1 MSSATSSQC
10 SSSLSPER
18 VQSCAS
24 SSTSCIGDSNPP
36 TSNQVRTGRNNSIL
50 VTSQLSR
57 TDFVD
62 YKQIYRGRYSGIF
75 LCKFKN
81 TGRDVV
87 VKVYP
92 KAIVPSKRIRAVK
105 REAAICRK
113 IKYSSSTSYLS
124 GSVELLGEFEDSTAA
139 YIVQEYCKGR
149 DLLCQI
155 KANGGRVKEEYAS
168 TRILQ
173 PILRT
178 LTGLHSLGVIHRD
191 IKPENILV
199 SQFGEVKIGGFALAL
214 DRTITRPILR
224 VGTLDCMA
232 PEVVMSPSLEETSYS
247 GVHNL
252 IGYDEKVDVWAVGV
266 LAYEVLVG
274 RPPFSVSG
282 DPVQTSTRI
291 LRGAR
296 APFPE
301 GLSAEA
307 QDFISQALT
316 LRPNERPSTM
326 ALLLHPWIAK
336 QSDA

>member
-178 LTGLHSLGVIHRD
+178 LTGLHSLGVIHRFG
-191 IKPENILV
+191 ILASRIAQSKAFDKV
-199 SQFGEVKIGGFALAL
+199 WFVCQGYKARKHTCVAIRRSQNRRVCTRFGQNYHPTHSSSRNFRL
-214 DRTITRPILR
+214 
-224 VGTLDCMA
+224 
-232 PEVVMSPSLEETSYS
+232 Y
-247 GVHNL
+247 
-252 IGYDEKVDVWAVGV
+252 
-266 LAYEVLVG
+266 
-274 RPPFSVSG
+274 
-282 DPVQTSTRI
+282 
-291 LRGAR
+291 GAR
-296 APFPE
+296 GRDEPFT
-301 GLSAEA
+301 GRDILFRSA
-307 QDFISQALT
+307 QPY
-316 LRPNERPSTM
+316 R
-326 ALLLHPWIAK
+326 
-336 QSDA
+336 

>member
-1 MSSATSSQC
+1 
-10 SSSLSPER
+10 
-18 VQSCAS
+18 
-24 SSTSCIGDSNPP
+24 
-36 TSNQVRTGRNNSIL
+36 
-50 VTSQLSR
+50 
-57 TDFVD
+57 
-62 YKQIYRGRYSGIF
+62 
-75 LCKFKN
+75 
-81 TGRDVV
+81 
-87 VKVYP
+87 
-92 KAIVPSKRIRAVK
+92 
-105 REAAICRK
+105 
-113 IKYSSSTSYLS
+113 
-124 GSVELLGEFEDSTAA
+124 
-139 YIVQEYCKGR
+139 
-149 DLLCQI
+149 
-155 KANGGRVKEEYAS
+155 
-168 TRILQ
+168 
-173 PILRT
+173 
-178 LTGLHSLGVIHRD
+178 
-191 IKPENILV
+191 
-199 SQFGEVKIGGFALAL
+199 
-214 DRTITRPILR
+214 
-224 VGTLDCMA
+224 MA

-247 GVHNL
+247 AVHNL